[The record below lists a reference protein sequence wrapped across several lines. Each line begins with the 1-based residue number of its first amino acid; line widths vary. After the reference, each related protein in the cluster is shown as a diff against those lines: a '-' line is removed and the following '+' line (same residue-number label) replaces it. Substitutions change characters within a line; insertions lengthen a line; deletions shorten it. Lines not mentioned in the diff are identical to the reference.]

1 MIFWQLRKNN
11 LNDFEEKLAEYA
23 HNQWSG
29 WMEYLFNKSTKNDDG
44 TVTIPKWAVDRW
56 ERQINTDYEHLNEE
70 EKESDRKEA
79 QGMIKIMNN

>member
-1 MIFWQLRKNN
+1 MDIK
-11 LNDFEEKLAEYA
+11 EKLAEYA

-29 WMEYLFNKSTKNDDG
+29 WMKYLFEKSTKNEDG

-56 ERQINTDYEHLNEE
+56 ERQMNAPYIELSEQ

-79 QGMIKIMNN
+79 DGMINIVNNNILEV